1 MVRPARRA
9 VMPCLTVLVSVAAWA
24 APAWAQV
31 RPPQP
36 AQPAGAAE
44 PAGPPPKGFILGQ
57 VVDAVSGRPVSGATV
72 TLQGADAAIA
82 GPVAIDEA
90 TFLAGLNA
98 PGPGQVITD
107 SEGRFLFRSL
117 GKGSYGLNARAGGYA
132 PGSYGQR
139 RPAGPSRRV
148 ALEEDQRLSDVTVRL
163 WKYASI
169 SGRLLDE
176 AGEPAIGASVN
187 LSRVT
192 FSGGRRRYQS
202 ASSVSTDDRGQYRVG
217 TLVPGTYI
225 VQVRSTITTFPASIA
240 DLYQQA
246 ISTPGGMN
254 TLPMDLM
261 MMGSPS
267 SGIRVGDYTLQ
278 YNGLSGRSA
287 LPPPAGADGRL
298 SVYPTLFY
306 PSTTVASQATP
317 VTVTS
322 GEDRTGIDMTLRLVR
337 ATTVSGVVLGPE
349 GPAGMVSL
357 RLLPGGV
364 EEFTSDMGFE
374 AATSVTAADGT
385 FRFLGVPTGSYTL
398 IAQRVPRNVS
408 TSSSAMTTVVQM
420 GGGGMMMTSSGSPLG
435 PATPV
440 PTAPTL
446 AARVP
451 LTVGDADVKGLSVTV
466 SSGARVSG
474 RVEFAGA
481 ATLPTPE
488 RLSQLS
494 VNLSP
499 NDGGFTPGFTT
510 ARLGAD
516 GTFQTMSYPPGLYN
530 LTVTSP
536 GAPWAVRAIS
546 VKGKDAFGSPLEL
559 GTEDLTGVVITF
571 GDTPTELSGTVRGT
585 SATTNVDAVV
595 VIFPANVQSW
605 IESGMSPRRT
615 RTIGTSTTGE
625 YRAAGLPSGEY
636 AVAALAPESVVDLQ
650 DPQFV
655 SAVTRVA
662 MRVTLA
668 DGDKKT
674 LPLTISQIR

>member
-9 VMPCLTVLVSVAAWA
+9 VVLRLVVSASMVLGATATA
-24 APAWAQV
+24 RAQV
-31 RPPQP
+31 PPPQP
-36 AQPAGAAE
+36 AAAGE

-57 VVDAVSGRPVSGATV
+57 VVDAASGRPVSGAV
-72 TLQGADAAIA
+72 VSLQGSTQDPAIA
-82 GPVAIDEA
+82 GPIALDEA
-90 TFLAGLNA
+90 TFVAGLNA

-117 GKGSYGLNARAGGYA
+117 GKGSYGLSVRAGGYG

-139 RPAGPSRRV
+139 RPGGPSRRV

-169 SGRLLDE
+169 SGRLVDE
-176 AGEPAIGASVN
+176 AGEPAIGASVT
-187 LSRVT
+187 LSRLM
-192 FSGGRRRYQS
+192 FYGGRRRYTS
-202 ASSVSTDDRGQYRVG
+202 AGSVSTDDRGQYRLG

-225 VQVRSTITTFPASIA
+225 VQVRSTITTVPASIA

-246 ISTPGGMN
+246 ISSPGGMN
-254 TLPMDLM
+254 ALPMDLM
-261 MMGSPS
+261 MMGSPTM
-267 SGIRVGDYTLQ
+267 GIRVGDYSLQ
-278 YNGLSGRSA
+278 YSGLSGRSA
-287 LPPPAGADGRL
+287 LPPPPAPDGRL

-306 PSTTVASQATP
+306 PSATLVSQATP
-317 VTVTS
+317 ITVAS

-337 ATTVSGVVLGPE
+337 ATTVSGVVNGPE

-357 RLLPGGV
+357 RLQPGGV
-364 EEFTSDMGFE
+364 DKFTSDMGFE
-374 AATSVTAADGT
+374 TATSITAADGT
-385 FRFLGVPTGSYTL
+385 FRFLGVPSGSYTL

-408 TSSSAMTTVVQM
+408 TSMNSMTTVVQT

-435 PATPV
+435 PAAPL

-446 AARVP
+446 AARLP
-451 LTVGDADVKGLSVTV
+451 LTVGDADVKDLSVTV
-466 SSGARVSG
+466 NNGARISG
-474 RVEFAGA
+474 RVEFTGGA
-481 ATLPTPE
+481 TPPTAE

-499 NDGGFTPGFTT
+499 NDGGFTMGFTS
-510 ARLGAD
+510 ARLTAD

-530 LTVTSP
+530 LMVTSP
-536 GAPWAVRAIS
+536 GAPWAIRAIS
-546 VKGKDAFGSPLEL
+546 VKGKDAFGSPLDL
-559 GTEDLTGVVITF
+559 GAEDLTGVVVTF

-585 SATTNVDAVV
+585 SAVTNVDAVV
-595 VIFPANVQSW
+595 VIFPANVRSW
-605 IESGMSPRRT
+605 IESGMSARRA
-615 RTIGTSTTGE
+615 RTIGTTTTGE
-625 YRAAGLPSGEY
+625 YRVPGLPSGEY
-636 AVAALAPESVVDLQ
+636 LVAALDPNTVVDLQ

-655 SAVTRVA
+655 NTVTRVA
-662 MRVTLA
+662 TRVTLA